1 MSLNLTSD
9 TSKKDHLAI
18 EEPFVQ
24 QLAEILNENA
34 FAVKNKLID
43 TDNDIPEIKVKKNLD
58 ILY

>member
-9 TSKKDHLAI
+9 TSKKEQLAI
-18 EEPFVQ
+18 EEQPLVQ

-43 TDNDIPEIKVKKNLD
+43 TDNDIPEI
-58 ILY
+58 